1 MAFLLDDDHR
11 QIVQEAERLL
21 ADGFSPDRLRD
32 LLERTGA
39 HDEVF
44 WTGCRD
50 MGWTAITIAEEH
62 GGLGLGPI
70 ELCLTVQVA
79 GRFAAGAPFLSTS
92 FGVSEALR
100 LHGAAEAR
108 ASHLPG
114 LATGETIG
122 AIHLSSALDG
132 GDPPVLRDGALHGA
146 VGPVAAGLQAGVLVT
161 LARDVATG
169 ADVLALVELDARTRR
184 APVQTFDNSRG
195 YADLT
200 FEGAPATIL
209 VARDARKAAL
219 DLLARVAV
227 VVAFEQLGV
236 AEACLDRARAFA
248 NERQA
253 FGQPIGKFQA
263 IKHRIAEIYVATEL
277 ARGAALRA
285 VLALRDDTD
294 DLVAQAGAAR
304 LCAIEA
310 SELAA
315 REAIQ
320 THGAIG
326 VTWEH
331 DLHLFYRRGR
341 ALALELGAA
350 GRWEDVVAERLF
362 DRHAGGLAA

>member
-11 QIVQEAERLL
+11 QIVREAERLL

-32 LLERTGA
+32 LLERTGS
-39 HDEVF
+39 HDEIF
-44 WTGCRD
+44 WTACRD

-62 GGLGLGPI
+62 GGLGLGPV
-70 ELCLTVQVA
+70 ELCLTSQVA
-79 GRFAAGAPFLSTS
+79 GRFVAGAPFLSTS

-100 LHGAAEAR
+100 LHGAASAGR
-108 ASHLPG
+108 HLPS
-114 LATGETIG
+114 LAAGETIG
-122 AIHLSSALDG
+122 AIHLSAILDG
-132 GDPPVLRDGALHGA
+132 GDLPTLHDGALYGA
-146 VGPVAAGLQAGVLVT
+146 LGPVTAGLQASVLVT
-161 LARDVATG
+161 LVHDPATG
-169 ADVLALVELDARTRR
+169 TDVLALVELDERTCR

-195 YADLT
+195 YADLA
-200 FEGAPATIL
+200 FEGAPAIIL
-209 VARDARKAAL
+209 VATDAHAATF
-219 DLLARVAV
+219 DLLARVAIV
-227 VVAFEQLGV
+227 AAFEQIGV
-236 AEACLDRARAFA
+236 AEACLERARVFA

-285 VLALRDDTD
+285 VLALRDDAH
-294 DLVAQAGAAR
+294 DLVIRAGAAR

-331 DLHLFYRRGR
+331 DLHLYYRRSR

-350 GRWEDVVAERLF
+350 ARWEDIVAERLVTPH
-362 DRHAGGLAA
+362 DGVAA

>member
-32 LLERTGA
+32 LLDRTGR

-44 WTGCRD
+44 WTACRE
-50 MGWTAITIAEEH
+50 MGWTAITVAEEH
-62 GGLGLGPI
+62 DGLGLGPI
-70 ELCLTVQVA
+70 ALCLTAQVT
-79 GRFAAGAPFLSTS
+79 GRFVAGAPFLSSS

-100 LHGAAEAR
+100 LHGAATVQA
-108 ASHLPG
+108 AHLPG

-122 AIHLSSALDG
+122 AIHLSAVLDG
-132 GDPPVLRDGALHGA
+132 GDLPTLRDGVLYGAL
-146 VGPVAAGLQAGVLVT
+146 GPVTAGLQAGLLVT
-161 LARDVATG
+161 LAHDTATG
-169 ADVLALVELDARTRR
+169 ADVLALVELDDQTRR
-184 APVQTFDNSRG
+184 TAVATFDNSRG

-209 VARDARKAAL
+209 ATTDARAAAL

-227 VVAFEQLGV
+227 VLAFEQVGV
-236 AEACLDRARAFA
+236 AEACLERARLFA

-285 VLALRDDTD
+285 VLALRDDAD
-294 DLVAQAGAAR
+294 DLVIRAGAAR

-310 SELAA
+310 GELAA

-331 DLHLFYRRGR
+331 DLHLYYRRSR
-341 ALALELGAA
+341 ALALELGAV
-350 GRWEDVVAERLF
+350 GRWEDVVAERLVSQ
-362 DRHAGGLAA
+362 GAAA

>member
-32 LLERTGA
+32 LLERTGC

-44 WTGCRD
+44 WTACRE

-62 GGLGLGPI
+62 DGLGLGPI
-70 ELCLTVQVA
+70 ELCLTAQIT
-79 GRFAAGAPFLSTS
+79 GRYAAGAPFLSTS

-100 LHGAAEAR
+100 LHGAPEAR
-108 ASHLPG
+108 ATHLPG

-122 AIHLSSALDG
+122 AIHLSAALDG
-132 GDPPVLRDGALHGA
+132 GDLPVLRDGGLHGA
-146 VGPVAAGLQAGVLVT
+146 LGPVTAGLQAAVLVT
-161 LARDVATG
+161 LAHDVATG

-184 APVQTFDNSRG
+184 VAVQTFDNSRG
-195 YADLT
+195 YADLS
-200 FEGAPATIL
+200 FDGAPATVL
-209 VARDARKAAL
+209 AAGDAAGAAL

-227 VVAFEQLGV
+227 VVAFEQLGI
-236 AEACLDRARAFA
+236 AEARAFA

-263 IKHRIAEIYVATEL
+263 IKHRIAEIYVANEL

-285 VLALRDDTD
+285 VLALRDDTG
-294 DLVAQAGAAR
+294 DLVLRAGAAR

-310 SELAA
+310 SELAV

-341 ALALELGAA
+341 ALALELGAS
-350 GRWEDVVAERLF
+350 GPWEDLVAERVLTP
-362 DRHAGGLAA
+362 AAKGSAA

>member
-11 QIVQEAERLL
+11 QIVREAERLL

-32 LLERTGA
+32 LLERTGS

-44 WTGCRD
+44 WTACRE

-70 ELCLTVQVA
+70 ELCLTSQIV

-92 FGVSEALR
+92 FGVTEALR
-100 LHGAAEAR
+100 LHGAALAR
-108 ASHLPG
+108 IAHLPR

-122 AIHLSSALDG
+122 AVHLSAALDG
-132 GDPPVLRDGALHGA
+132 GDLPSLRDGALHGA
-146 VGPVAAGLQAGVLVT
+146 LGPVTAGLQASLLVT
-161 LARDVATG
+161 LARDATTG
-169 ADVLALVELDARTRR
+169 ADVLVLAELDGRTQRT
-184 APVQTFDNSRG
+184 AVQTFDNSRG
-195 YADLT
+195 YADLS
-200 FEGAPATIL
+200 FDGAPATIL
-209 VARDARKAAL
+209 VAEDAAGAAL
-219 DLLARVAV
+219 GLLARVAV

-236 AEACLDRARAFA
+236 AEACLERARAFA

-277 ARGAALRA
+277 ARGNALRA
-285 VLALRDDTD
+285 VLALRDDAE
-294 DLVAQAGAAR
+294 DLVIRAGAAR
-304 LCAIEA
+304 LSAIDA

-341 ALALELGAA
+341 ALTLELGAA
-350 GRWEDVVAERLF
+350 GPWEDVVAERV
-362 DRHAGGLAA
+362 LASVAKGVAA